1 MNFSIGDDD
10 FFELSSWFAS
20 SILGELAP
28 LTGELQIKSKF
39 SCPKVHLGRKK
50 QSYDYDVTHI
60 ISLKDDS
67 FTIEIGNNPNAA
79 YTFEDVLGTLR
90 SLDFW
95 FAIYA
100 TCSCNNSVNTLD
112 IRANYITNKFE
123 NVGVEQEG
131 IWLTNTEHPLHVSL
145 HPLQNVMKVTRLVK
159 DEDGSWLDNSDE
171 IRLPIINVYDVD
183 EKQLVDRIRT
193 LMTFS

>member
-1 MNFSIGDDD
+1 M
-10 FFELSSWFAS
+10 A
-20 SILGELAP
+20 GELR
-28 LTGELQIKSKF
+28 IRSKF
-39 SCPKVHLGRKK
+39 HKHANII
-50 QSYDYDVTHI
+50 YDITHV

-67 FTIEIGNNPNAA
+67 FAIEIKANPDAA

-100 TCSCNNSVNTLD
+100 NCSCNNSVNTLD
-112 IRANYITNKFE
+112 IWANYTTNKVE
-123 NVGVEQEG
+123 NIGIEQEA
-131 IWLTNTEHPLHVSL
+131 IWLTSTEHPLHVSV
-145 HPLQNVMKVTRLVK
+145 HPLQNLMRVTRLVK
-159 DEDGSWLDNSDE
+159 DVDGSWLDNSDE
-171 IRLPIINVYDVD
+171 IKLPIINVYDVD